1 MDRVFSLKVAD
12 SFERF
17 ILDVILTYINIT
29 HDYKTK
35 LHFEMQ
41 FTKIN
46 VKLNKPIINYSNNTG
61 LKKENKKVIYTKTV
75 VNYFPKSCC

>member
-1 MDRVFSLKVAD
+1 MAWSWRVFSLKVAD

-29 HDYKTK
+29 HNYKTK

-61 LKKENKKVIYTKTV
+61 LKKENKNNLHK
-75 VNYFPKSCC
+75 NSCELFS